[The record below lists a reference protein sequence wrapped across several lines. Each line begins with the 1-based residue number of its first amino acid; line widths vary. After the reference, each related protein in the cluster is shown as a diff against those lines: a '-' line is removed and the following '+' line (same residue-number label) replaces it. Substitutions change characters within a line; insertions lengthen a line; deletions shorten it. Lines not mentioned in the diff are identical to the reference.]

1 MRDTNTRE
9 TAATQEEDQP
19 EDNHRPSE
27 ARLAAVVEA
36 AYILDAIRKGLS
48 R

>member
-1 MRDTNTRE
+1 MPDTKTRE
-9 TAATQEEDQP
+9 IAATQQDQP
-19 EDNHRPSE
+19 KDNHRPSE